1 MDNIKNSVISFLKSN
16 DMYYENIPFN
26 ESCDEFISEM
36 EKGLS
41 CDEGTLKMIPTYLT
55 IDGNIPENKPVIVM
69 DAGGTNFRVA
79 VVTFDD
85 KKQPQI
91 SDFNVYPMPGSDK
104 EISKEEF
111 YDKVVGYI
119 EPVLNKSD
127 RIGFC
132 FSYPTK
138 VLPNKDGIV
147 LQMSKQ
153 VKIDG
158 IIGDIIGENILKR
171 IKNRGYGD
179 KKIVILNDTVATL
192 LGGKAFCP
200 EKNFESYIGFILGT
214 GTNTCYIED
223 CRNIKKITEFNKS
236 ENMIINMESGGYG
249 KIKRGLIDNE
259 FDREMIDP
267 NEYLFE
273 KMVSGRYLGPVM
285 FKTIKKA
292 AESNLFTKEFS
303 FNINSIDSLNLKDV
317 SEFLNFPYSNNVLS
331 KCCFDENDRLTLF
344 YIIDFMIER
353 AAKIVAISLAGTI
366 KKTGKGKNP
375 LKPVCIT
382 ADGSTF
388 YKLKGFREKLD
399 YYVRKNIN
407 DEMGYFVEFVK
418 MDNAPVIGAAI
429 AGLIN

>member
-1 MDNIKNSVISFLKSN
+1 MDNIKNTVISFLKN
-16 DMYYENIPFN
+16 NNMYYEDIPFN
-26 ESCDEFISEM
+26 ESCNDFVREM
-36 EKGLS
+36 EKGLI
-41 CDEGTLKMIPTYLT
+41 CDEGTLKMLPTYLT
-55 IDGNIPENKPVIVM
+55 IDGDIPEYKPVIVM

-79 VVTFDD
+79 VVTFND
-85 KKQPQI
+85 KKQYQI

-111 YDKVVGYI
+111 YDRVVDYI

-138 VLPNKDGIV
+138 ALPNKDGIV

-153 VKIDG
+153 VKING

-171 IKNRGYGD
+171 IKKRGYGD

-200 EKNFESYIGFILGT
+200 EKSFESYMGFILGT

-223 CRNIKKITEFNKS
+223 CKNIKKITEFNKS
-236 ENMIINMESGGYG
+236 KNMIINMESGGYG
-249 KIKRGLIDNE
+249 KIKRGAIDEE
-259 FDREMIDP
+259 FDKEMIDP

-273 KMVSGRYLGPVM
+273 KMVSGRYLGPLI

-292 AESNLFTKEFS
+292 ALNNLFTKEFS
-303 FNINSIDSLNLKDV
+303 YNINSLDSLNLKDV
-317 SEFLNFPYSNNVLS
+317 SDFLNYPYSNNVLS
-331 KCCFDENDRLTLF
+331 RCCFDEDDRLTLF
-344 YIIDFMIER
+344 YLIDFMIER
-353 AAKIVAISLAGTI
+353 AAKIIAISLAGTI
-366 KKTGKGKNP
+366 RKVGKGKNP
-375 LKPVCIT
+375 LRPVCIT

-388 YKLKGFREKLD
+388 YKLKGFREKLN
-399 YYVRKNIN
+399 YYVRENIN
-407 DEMGYFVEFVK
+407 GQMGYFVEFIK
-418 MDNAPVIGAAI
+418 MDNAPVIGAAL

>member
-1 MDNIKNSVISFLKSN
+1 MDTIKNAVIKFLKTN
-16 DMYYENIPFN
+16 DMYYEDIPFI
-26 ESCDEFISEM
+26 ESREDFISEM
-36 EKGLS
+36 EKGLTY
-41 CDEGTLKMIPTYLT
+41 DEGTLKMIPTYLT
-55 IDGNIPENKPVIVM
+55 IDGSIPENKPVIVM

-79 VVTFDD
+79 VVIFDD
-85 KKQPQI
+85 KKRSQI
-91 SDFNVYPMPGSDK
+91 SDFSVYPMPGSDR

-111 YDKVVGYI
+111 YNKVVDYV

-132 FSYPTK
+132 FSYPTE

-158 IIGDIIGENILKR
+158 IIGDIVGENILKR
-171 IKNRGYGD
+171 IKERGYGD

-200 EKNFESYIGFILGT
+200 EKSFESYIGFILGT

-223 CRNIKKITEFNKS
+223 CRNIKKIANADES
-236 ENMIINMESGGYG
+236 SNMIINMESGGYG
-249 KIKRGLIDNE
+249 KIKRGAVDRE
-259 FDREMIDP
+259 FDMEMIDT

-273 KMVSGRYLGPVM
+273 KMVSGRYLGPLI

-292 AESNLFTKEFS
+292 AESNLFTGKFS
-303 FNINSIDSLNLKDV
+303 SNINKLESLNLKDV
-317 SEFLNFPYSNNVLS
+317 SEFLNFPYSDNVLS
-331 KCCFDENDRLTLF
+331 KCCFNEDDRLTLF

-353 AAKIVAISLAGTI
+353 AAKIIAISLAGTI
-366 KKTGKGKNP
+366 KKIGKGKNP

-407 DEMGYFVEFVK
+407 DEMECFVEFVK
-418 MDNAPVIGAAI
+418 IDNAPVIGAAI